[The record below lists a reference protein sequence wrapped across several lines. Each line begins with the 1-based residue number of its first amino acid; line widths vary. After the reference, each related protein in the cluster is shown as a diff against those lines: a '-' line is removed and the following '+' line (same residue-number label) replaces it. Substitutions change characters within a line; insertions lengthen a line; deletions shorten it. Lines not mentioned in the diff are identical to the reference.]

1 MISTGPAGNSIWSE
15 ALFFLFTFAYANSVF
30 DIGWEMCTPRF
41 EFSNLRPP
49 CRLTRRIEQQDIF
62 FFSPPSS
69 YIARNYG
76 DRAIY
81 RMHLQ
86 SQKQG
91 EMLLFFNTK
100 FLSSRFLLE
109 LNRRKIV
116 TIYFEKIKSGYK
128 LIYADIY
135 LFFERD

>member
-49 CRLTRRIEQQDIF
+49 CRLTRRNKTF

-116 TIYFEKIKSGYK
+116 TIYFEKI
-128 LIYADIY
+128 I
-135 LFFERD
+135 